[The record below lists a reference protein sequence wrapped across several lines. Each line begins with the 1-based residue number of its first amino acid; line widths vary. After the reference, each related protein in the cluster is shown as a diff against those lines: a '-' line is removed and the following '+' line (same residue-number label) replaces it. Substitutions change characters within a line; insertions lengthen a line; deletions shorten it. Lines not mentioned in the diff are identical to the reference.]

1 MLQTE
6 YDFTLPCGLVDQDG
20 SLRRQG
26 TMRLATALDEVDA
39 MRDPRVRANEAYLS
53 ILLLSRV
60 VTRLGDLAPVAPDVI
75 ERLFSAD
82 FVYLQELFVQLNEG
96 GGGVVE
102 TECPS
107 CGTRFSI
114 NTTPAPLPEAARS

>member
-6 YDFTLPCGLVDQDG
+6 FEFTLPCGYVSEDG
-20 SLRRQG
+20 TLHREG
-26 TMRLATALDEVDA
+26 TMRMATAFDEVDA
-39 MRDPRVRANEAYLS
+39 MRDPRVRANDAYLS

-60 VTRLGDLAPVAPDVI
+60 VTRLGGLSPVPAEVV

-82 FVYLQELFVQLNEG
+82 FVYLQELFVQLNDTG
-96 GGGVVE
+96 GSVIE

-107 CGTRFSI
+107 CGTRFPI
-114 NTTPAPLPEAARS
+114 DIAQGITT

>member
-6 YDFTLPCGLVDQDG
+6 YDFTLPCGYVDDGG
-20 SLRRQG
+20 SLQREG
-26 TMRLATALDEVDA
+26 TMRLATAFDEVDA

-60 VTRLGDLAPVAPDVI
+60 VTRLGHLAPVPPEVI

-96 GGGVVE
+96 GGSVVE

-107 CGTRFSI
+107 CGTRFPI
-114 NTTPAPLPEAARS
+114 DTAQTAPA